1 MFRINA
7 AIAILFAFSSS
18 AFADT
23 TCDLLAKNVPQDVL
37 IEGSALQQFQYQ
49 KRLVC
54 SSDNEAW
61 GSANS
66 KTLNGSLS
74 IPGFV
79 DAILGTSS
87 NEQNWGQNLKSFCSL
102 DEQQAAMNSHSSLE
116 IRHASAVAYQAV
128 VDCVKEYAEQ
138 NGIFGL
144 LDVSDRRDT
153 FTIKVTHRSDGSSNW
168 QVRNFSVTPRS
179 QTTSCDNNVQQ
190 SSISKPLK
198 IDTATF
204 TISCQ
209 KDPRQ
214 SVLVTINTDAGTLP
228 TFHIASIDDDIA
240 ALRARVDQVEANAIP
255 KGTVGWFNLPACPP
269 GWTDFG
275 LARGRTVF
283 GAGNSINKDARGVA
297 ISNWGV
303 GQTGGEESHVLTVD
317 EMPAHSHSA
326 QGYTGSDAD
335 RNGRRDGLFGATN
348 GSTGSAG
355 GGKPHSIMPPFV
367 ALTPCIR
374 N

>member
-23 TCDLLAKNVPQDVL
+23 TCDLLARNVPQDVL

-102 DEQQAAMNSHSSLE
+102 DEQQAAMNTRSSLE
-116 IRHASAVAYQAV
+116 IRHASTVAYQAV

-144 LDVSDRRDT
+144 LDVSDHRDT

-168 QVRNFSVTPRS
+168 QVRGFSVTPRS
-179 QTTSCDNNVQQ
+179 QATSCDNNVQQ
-190 SSISKPLK
+190 TSISKPLK
-198 IDTATF
+198 VDTATF
-204 TISCQ
+204 VISCQ
-209 KDPRQ
+209 KDPKQ
-214 SVLVTINTDAGTLP
+214 AVLVTINTDAGALP

-240 ALRARVDQVEANAIP
+240 ALRTRVDQVEANAIP

-269 GWTDFG
+269 GWSDFEV
-275 LARGRTVF
+275 ARGRTVF
-283 GAGNSINKDARGVA
+283 GAGNSTNKDTRGVV

-303 GQTGGEESHVLTVD
+303 GQTGGEESHQLTID
-317 EMPAHSHSA
+317 EMPAHSHSV
-326 QGYTGSDAD
+326 QGYSGAD
-335 RNGRRDGLFGATN
+335 SENINRGRALYNATN
-348 GSTGSAG
+348 GSSGSTGGS
-355 GGKPHSIMPPFV
+355 KVHNTMPPFV
-367 ALTPCIR
+367 ALTACIR